1 MAAAAD
7 PIWHECLTKG
17 TILWQQ
23 LTEKLSAEEE
33 CSDAVATHVATN
45 FKNWYRSTRTKDNE
59 WFTRDGELKNA
70 VLDYTDLNIEFL
82 RHNVASRFSTPLV
95 TTGTPYINYFLPTS
109 GMLVF
114 GENFR
119 KQDTNPEPKRLR
131 LTDIVG
137 HLYKEEAEEANADPA
152 KLRSI
157 WRASIENDETVR
169 VINKC
174 LQATG
179 LEEFVP
185 GSEEF
190 LAILG
195 TDNGKGIVHILCD
208 WQGTFGKKI
217 IENVRVV
224 QGGSYSLVFLVKTI
238 PLAPASPVHSSPMS
252 NKERRRHLRQSS
264 SSSPLRPAKK
274 RRDHTSL

>member
-17 TILWQQ
+17 TMLWQR
-23 LTEKLSAEEE
+23 LREKLSTEEE
-33 CSDAVATHVATN
+33 CSDAVHVATD
-45 FKNWYRSTRTKDNE
+45 FENWYTNTRTKDNG
-59 WFTRDGELKNA
+59 WFSRDKELETA
-70 VLDYTDLNIEFL
+70 VLEYTDLNIEFL
-82 RHNVASRFSTPLV
+82 RNNVTSRFAPPLIS
-95 TTGTPYINYFLPTS
+95 TGTPYINYFLPTS

-119 KQDTNPEPKRLR
+119 EVDTNPDPKRLR

-152 KLRSI
+152 QLRSI
-157 WRASIENDETVR
+157 WRASIRNNKTLH
-169 VINKC
+169 VIRKC

-179 LEEFVP
+179 LEEFVS
-185 GSEEF
+185 GSQEF

-208 WQGTFGKKI
+208 WQGTFGKKT

-224 QGGSYSLVFLVKTI
+224 GDERNSLVFLVKTV
-238 PLAPASPVHSSPMS
+238 PPATASPVHTSPMS
-252 NKERRRHLRQSS
+252 KKERRRHLRQSS

-274 RRDHTSL
+274 RQDHTSL